1 MKKIL
6 ISVLIVLL
14 IIMAYFAIFK
24 GLSIGSFQILSVE
37 EINDENDKLTQQIEQ
52 TQILMNSA
60 YPEKNEELQKSV
72 DALLTARNEYRDLAN
87 VSTDS
92 ELQEANQEEEYT
104 VEFLWTSLGRHATK
118 HGVNLSYTTSTGTT
132 GDSSV
137 QNISFTVSGT
147 YRSVITFI
155 SAIEDDSKLGFRIRN
170 FKLVPGGSNLQATF
184 TVTNVRIKPENAS
197 SPDTSTDNTTAP
209 QTTDQQNTNSQVTID
224 GATGTITQ

>member
-60 YPEKNEELQKSV
+60 YPEKDEELKKSV
-72 DALLTARNEYRDLAN
+72 ENLLAARNEYRDLAN

-92 ELQEANQEEEYT
+92 ELKEANQEEEYT
-104 VEFLWTSLGRHATK
+104 VEFLWTALGRHATK
-118 HGVNLSYTTSTGTT
+118 HGVNLSYTTTTGTT
-132 GDSSV
+132 GDNSV

-147 YRSVITFI
+147 YRAVITFV

-170 FKLVPGGSNLQATF
+170 FKLVPGGSSLQATF

-197 SPDTSTDNTTAP
+197 SPEVTTNNGAE
-209 QTTDQQNTNSQVTID
+209 QTTPQQESNQTTID